1 MPERLKILIVDDEP
15 LAREALQRA
24 LATIPEIAEVSA
36 AFDERSCADELKR
49 SHPDVVFLDIQM
61 PESDVFRLIKNVA
74 ALQNAP
80 PVILVTAHSEHAVKA
95 FEHHATDYVLKPFSS
110 DRIRQ
115 ALTAAQERIR
125 NRTVSDLLR
134 VLPDLLRDARSLRS
148 PRLAVKSQGRV
159 LFLEANEVVWI
170 QANGNYVMLHCE
182 GGSHLIRGTLAEIE
196 SSLDEKQFLRI
207 HRSVIV
213 NAGYVREVRP
223 WPTGEY
229 ILKLRNGKE
238 LTVTRKY
245 KQNLGRI
252 ASLGLGL
259 DPFNSE

>member
-1 MPERLKILIVDDEP
+1 MPDRLKILIVDDEP

-24 LATIPEIAEVSA
+24 LATIDAGEVSA
-36 AFDERSCADELKR
+36 AFDERSCINELKR
-49 SHPDVVFLDIQM
+49 SRPDVVFLDIQM
-61 PESDVFRLIKNVA
+61 PESDVFRLVTTIA
-74 ALQNAP
+74 ALDPAP
-80 PVILVTAHSEHAVKA
+80 PVIFVTAHSEHAVKA

-110 DRIRQ
+110 ARIRQ
-115 ALTAAQERIR
+115 ALAAARERIQ
-125 NRTVSDLLR
+125 NRAVSDLLR
-134 VLPDLLRDARSLRS
+134 VLPNLLRDARNLRS

-159 LFLEANEVVWI
+159 LFLEPNEVVWI

-182 GGSHLIRGTLAEIE
+182 GGSHLMRGTLAEIE
-196 SSLDEKQFLRI
+196 QSLDETQFLRI

-252 ASLGLGL
+252 ASLELGVEA
-259 DPFNSE
+259 FGAE